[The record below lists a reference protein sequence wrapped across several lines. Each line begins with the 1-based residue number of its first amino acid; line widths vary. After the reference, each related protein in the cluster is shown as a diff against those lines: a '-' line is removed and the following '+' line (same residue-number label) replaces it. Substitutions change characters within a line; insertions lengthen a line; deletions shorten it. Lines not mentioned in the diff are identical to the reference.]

1 MLKISN
7 FVFYFNNFNLNKIFK
22 PEKANIVVFKE
33 YFDNY
38 FNDIKGYLYY
48 KSSDIEL
55 SEDFAQEA
63 FLKLWENLEKVNNKT
78 VKSYL
83 YTIANNL
90 FKNHYNRKKVEF
102 RFISNLSESNTES
115 PEFLL
120 ELKEFDKLLQSALAK
135 IPEKSRIVFLMNRID
150 KLTYSEI
157 AERLQLSVKAI
168 EKRMKKALEILNNS
182 IDFKI

>member
-1 MLKISN
+1 M
-7 FVFYFNNFNLNKIFK
+7 NKILNSEQDQK
-22 PEKANIVVFKE
+22 HIKIFKE
-33 YFDNY
+33 YFDKY
-38 FNDIKGYLYY
+38 FDDIRGYLYY

-55 SEDFAQEA
+55 SEDISQEV
-63 FLKLWENLEKVNNKT
+63 FLVLWENIENIKQDT

-83 YTIANNL
+83 YTIAGNL

-102 RFISNLSESNTES
+102 KFTSSLTESVAES

-150 KLTYSEI
+150 KFTYGEV
-157 AERLQLSVKAI
+157 AERLNLSVKAV
-168 EKRMKKALEILNNS
+168 EKRMKKALGILNEI
-182 IDFKI
+182 IDFKV